1 MKGMK
6 PVPFDARTY
15 SAYLAEAGRAI
26 VQPKLNGIH
35 LYWSGSELYYL
46 SGEPCRSLPHVQEA
60 LKELFPS
67 VPVEGEAYAHG
78 LTLEEIQG
86 IVCRDTPAENAE
98 EIGIHIFDLALP
110 SIPQWAR
117 LMSLDYVS
125 LDDGPDHVAIVPHV
139 KAPDRIGLNNLL
151 EGYLE
156 QGYEG
161 VVVRHPD
168 ATWRPGRRRCLMKLK
183 PGGRDTYPI
192 LRVRG
197 VAGQVETLMLARP
210 DDEGESFCVPVRGEL
225 RRRLWPVRRL
235 LPGRRA
241 RVEYSHLTGRG
252 VPSGA
257 RITGIEGGIPV
268 PEREVRS

>member
-35 LYWSGSELYYL
+35 LYWRGSDLYYL
-46 SGEPCRSLPHVQEA
+46 SGEPCRSLPHISDYLAHAASGVV
-60 LKELFPS
+60 L
-67 VPVEGEAYAHG
+67 EGEAYAHG

-86 IVCRDTPAENAE
+86 IACRDTPAENAE
-98 EIGIHIFDLALP
+98 EIALHVFDVALP
-110 SIPQWAR
+110 FPQHVR
-117 LMSLDYVS
+117 LQLLDSVN
-125 LDDGPDHVAIVPHV
+125 LEPGDPVEIVPHV
-139 KAPDRIGLNNLL
+139 EVTDRAGLMALL
-151 EGYLE
+151 NDYLAR
-156 QGYEG
+156 GYEG
-161 VVVRHPD
+161 VVVRNPL
-168 ATWRPGRRRCLMKLK
+168 ASWRPGRRRCLMKLK

-268 PEREVRS
+268 PEQEARS